1 MVEGIGSE
9 IEEKLLSI
17 FKAIHGLR
25 IPIEVIIDSL
35 EESSGEW
42 VVHGKYRLITSKKYF
57 LFKAIFDKNLNFK
70 YLERLEKLR
79 LKWKHPTI
87 LP

>member
-9 IEEKLLSI
+9 IKEKLLSI

-35 EESSGEW
+35 EESSEEW
-42 VVHGKYRLITSKKYF
+42 VVHGKYRLIISKKYF
-57 LFKAIFDKNLNFK
+57 PFKAIFDKNFNFK
-70 YLERLEKLR
+70 RLERLERVR
-79 LKWKHPTI
+79 LK
-87 LP
+87 